1 MFDGLVLCIER
12 KKLQSGKPTGELL
25 GDNILFE
32 KCKEFTIRETFT
44 GILGD
49 NILFKKCQIMKS
61 LKTQDRNW
69 LRDTKKNEIVTG
81 FENVRYIRERI
92 HNIWVIR

>member
-1 MFDGLVLCIER
+1 MVWCCVSKER
-12 KKLQSGKPTGELL
+12 SYNLGNPRELL

-32 KCKEFTIRETFT
+32 NCKEFTIRETFT

-69 LRDTKKNEIVTG
+69 LRDTKRMKLLLDSKMFGTYMKESTTYG
-81 FENVRYIRERI
+81 
-92 HNIWVIR
+92 

>member
-12 KKLQSGKPTGELL
+12 KNLQSGKPTRELL

-32 KCKEFTIRETFT
+32 NCKEFTIRETFT

-61 LKTQDRNW
+61 LKAQDRNW
-69 LRDTKKNEIVTG
+69 LRDTKRMKMLLDSKMFSPYVNESTPYG
-81 FENVRYIRERI
+81 
-92 HNIWVIR
+92 

>member
-12 KKLQSGKPTGELL
+12 KKLQPGKPTGELL

-49 NILFKKCQIMKS
+49 NFLFKKCQIMKS
-61 LKTQDRNW
+61 LKAQDRNW
-69 LRDTKKNEIVTG
+69 LRDTKRMKLLLDSKMFGTCVKESTTYG
-81 FENVRYIRERI
+81 Y
-92 HNIWVIR
+92 

>member
-61 LKTQDRNW
+61 LKAQDRNW
-69 LRDTKKNEIVTG
+69 LRDTKRMKLLLDSKMFGTYVKESTTYG
-81 FENVRYIRERI
+81 
-92 HNIWVIR
+92 

>member
-12 KKLQSGKPTGELL
+12 KKLQSGKPTGELQ
-25 GDNILFE
+25 GDNILYK

-69 LRDTKKNEIVTG
+69 LRDTKRVKLLMDSNTFCIYVKESTTYG
-81 FENVRYIRERI
+81 
-92 HNIWVIR
+92 

>member
-12 KKLQSGKPTGELL
+12 KKLQPGKPTGELL

-49 NILFKKCQIMKS
+49 NILFKKMSDYEI
-61 LKTQDRNW
+61 TQDTGSQLVERY
-69 LRDTKKNEIVTG
+69 KKNETVTG
-81 FENVRYIRERI
+81 FQNVRYIHERI
-92 HNIWVIR
+92 HNIWKIR